1 MSGDSPK
8 VLNIPAGTAFADA
21 LAAGVIERWGRDPL
35 ILAKVRILL
44 PNRRACRVLQEA
56 FLRVSDARALLLPRL
71 LPLGD
76 LDADELELTS
86 GEVVTEAAAETEIP
100 PAIPPLR
107 RQLLLA
113 RLIMKWGEATA
124 TDEGVEA
131 PSEDQAVR
139 LAAELASLLDQ
150 VETEGLDLKDLKGL
164 VPEKYAEHWKITL
177 TFLEIL
183 SLQWPAIQKEQG
195 CVGLAERR
203 RLLLEAQ
210 AEAWRQTPPKEPNI
224 VAGSTGSIPATAEL
238 IKVVSSLPEGYVV
251 LPGADLD
258 ASETVWAAI
267 GEDPSHPQYGL
278 HSLLA
283 RLEVDRSAIAPWHQP
298 GDGTESDPAA
308 GQRARL
314 LSTALLPA
322 AVTPQ
327 WRETLAELDPE
338 EVRVTLEPLQRID
351 CPGAS
356 EEALVIALIMRET
369 LETDGKRAALVTPDR
384 ALARR
389 VAAEL
394 GRWGLSVDDSAG
406 QPLATSRPG
415 SFLCLTAEMI
425 AGSLEPLAALAA
437 LKHPLAAGGRPRA
450 DYLALLRQME
460 KLVWR
465 GVRPA
470 SGFEGLQAGLAEGDE
485 APAIEEAKAECR
497 GLAQWL
503 SETAAAFTQ
512 NLDDPESSFAEII
525 DSHIAFMEALAA
537 SDGESGAERI
547 WLGDAGTALAGFVD
561 ELRDA
566 SSSLTGLS
574 GRRYPALLN
583 SLLEGRVVRQSF
595 NSHPRLS
602 ILGPLEARLQHPDV
616 MILGGL
622 NEGTWPIEVDSGPW
636 LSRPM
641 RADFDLP
648 SPERRIG
655 LSAHDFAQAAA
666 APRVYITRA
675 TRVEGTPTVPSRW
688 LLRLEALLQGLELSD
703 AMISEAPDW
712 LSWAQMLDK
721 PGRSLR
727 GKPPAPKPPVKA
739 RPRRLSVTR
748 IETWRRDPYA
758 LYARE
763 ILRLRPLDPIDADP
777 GGAEKGTLI
786 HEILEGFLKAYPE
799 DLPADPEA
807 KLLEIGEAVFAQ
819 AAVRPAL
826 RAFWWPRFLR
836 IAEWFAAAEQAWRAE
851 TRRSLPE
858 QSGRLI
864 LNAPAG
870 PFELTAKADRID
882 ELRDGSY
889 AILDYKTGRTPTD
902 PEVEMGYAP
911 QLPLEAAMFNAGAFS
926 EGRGEVSHLGYWRL
940 TGGTTAGERKPLK
953 QPARQLA
960 DAALAG
966 LEALVA
972 RFDQPET
979 PYPAQPRHDRRL
991 RFNDYAHLAR
1001 IKEWSAGEGGG
1012 ES

>member
-1 MSGDSPK
+1 MSEEDKPK
-8 VLNIPAGTAFADA
+8 VLNIPAGSAFADA
-21 LAAGVIERWGRDPL
+21 LAAGVIERWGHEPL
-35 ILAKVRILL
+35 TLAKVRILL

-86 GEVVTEAAAETEIP
+86 GEVIADPTADTEIP

-124 TDEGVEA
+124 TDDGVEA

-139 LAAELASLLDQ
+139 LAAELARLLDQ
-150 VETEGLDLKDLKGL
+150 VETEGLDLKDLKEL

-183 SLQWPAIQKEQG
+183 SLQWPAIQAEQG

-210 AEAWRQTPPKEPNI
+210 AEAWQQTPPEDPII
-224 VAGSTGSIPATAEL
+224 VAGSTGSIPATAAL
-238 IKVVSSLPEGYVV
+238 IKVVSRLPEGYVV
-251 LPGADLD
+251 LPGTDLT
-258 ASETVWAAI
+258 ASETVWTAI
-267 GEDPSHPQYGL
+267 GEDPSHPQFGL
-278 HSLLA
+278 NNLLSQ
-283 RLEVDRSAIAPWHQP
+283 LEVDRNEVGIWHRQKD
-298 GDGTESDPAA
+298 GDEEDPKT
-308 GQRARL
+308 QKRAEIL
-314 LSTALLPA
+314 ATALLPA
-322 AVTPQ
+322 AATPQ
-327 WRETLAELDPE
+327 WRETLAGLDAA
-338 EVRVTLEPLQRID
+338 EVRAALEPLQRID

-356 EEALVIALIMRET
+356 EEALVIALLMRET
-369 LETDGKRAALVTPDR
+369 LEEDGQRAALVTPDR

-389 VAAEL
+389 VASEL

-406 QPLATSRPG
+406 QPLASTAPG
-415 SFLCLTAEMI
+415 SFFCLTAEMI

-437 LKHPLAAGGRPRA
+437 LKHPLASGARPRP
-450 DYLALLRQME
+450 DYLALLHKME
-460 KLVWR
+460 RLVWR

-470 SGFEGLQAGLAEGDE
+470 AGFEGLLASLAEGDE
-485 APAIEEAKAECR
+485 VPAIEEAKAEGR
-497 GLAQWL
+497 GFAEWLA
-503 SETAAAFTQ
+503 ETAAAFAQ
-512 NLDDPESSFAEII
+512 NLEDPQSSFAEII

-537 SDGESGAERI
+537 SDRESGAERI
-547 WLGDAGTALAGFVD
+547 WLGDAGTALASFVD

-566 SSSLTGLS
+566 SSSLSGLS

-595 NSHPRLS
+595 NNHPRLS

-655 LSAHDFAQAAA
+655 LSAHDFAQAVA

-688 LLRLEALLQGLELSD
+688 LLRLDALLQGLDLSD
-703 AMISEAPDW
+703 ALISEAPDW
-712 LSWAQMLDK
+712 LAWAQMLDK

-786 HEILEGFLKAYPE
+786 HEILERFLKAHPGG
-799 DLPADPEA
+799 LPADPEA
-807 KLLEIGEAVFAQ
+807 KLLEIGHEIFDQ
-819 AAVRPAL
+819 AAVRPGL
-826 RAFWWPRFLR
+826 RAFWWPRFQR
-836 IAEWFAAAEQAWRAE
+836 IAAWFATAEQSWREE
-851 TRRSLPE
+851 TRQSHAE
-858 QSGRLI
+858 QGGRLV

-882 ELRDGSY
+882 ELRDGSF
-889 AILDYKTGRTPTD
+889 AILDYKTGRIPTD

-911 QLPLEAAMFNAGAFS
+911 QLPLEAAMFNAGAFDDW
-926 EGRGEVSHLGYWRL
+926 RGEVSHLGYWRL

-953 QPARQLA
+953 QSARKLA
-960 DAALAG
+960 DDALAG
-966 LEALVA
+966 LQALID
-972 RFDQPET
+972 RYDQPDT

-1012 ES
+1012 E

>member
-8 VLNIPAGTAFADA
+8 VLNIPAGSAFADA
-21 LAAGVIERWGRDPL
+21 LAAGVIERWGHDPL
-35 ILAKVRILL
+35 VLAKVRILL
-44 PNRRACRVLQEA
+44 PNRRACRVTQEA

-86 GEVVTEAAAETEIP
+86 GEVVADATAETEIP

-124 TDEGVEA
+124 GQEGVEA

-183 SLQWPAIQKEQG
+183 SLQWPAIQAEQG

-210 AEAWRQTPPKEPNI
+210 ATAWRQTAPSDPVV

-238 IKVVSSLPEGYVV
+238 INVVSRLPEGYVV
-251 LPGADLD
+251 LPGADLE
-258 ASETVWAAI
+258 ASEAVWAAI

-283 RLEVDRSAIAPWHQP
+283 RLEVDRDEV
-298 GDGTESDPAA
+298 GDWSQSGKTFDRDPNAQ
-308 GQRARL
+308 QRAQL
-314 LSTALLPA
+314 LATALLPA

-338 EVRVTLEPLQRID
+338 EIRSALEPLQRID

-356 EEALVIALIMRET
+356 EEALVIALLMRET
-369 LETDGKRAALVTPDR
+369 LEVDGQRAALVTPDR

-389 VAAEL
+389 VASEL
-394 GRWGLSVDDSAG
+394 ARWGLSVDDSAG
-406 QPLATSRPG
+406 QPLASTPPG

-425 AGSLEPLAALAA
+425 AGGLEPLSALAA
-437 LKHPLAAGGRPRA
+437 LKHPLAAGNRARA
-450 DYLALLRQME
+450 DYLALLQQTE

-470 SGFEGLQAGLAEGDE
+470 EGFEGLLTSLAEGDE
-485 APAIEEAKAECR
+485 AAAIEDAKANCF
-497 GLAQWL
+497 GFAQWL
-503 SETAAAFTQ
+503 AEAAADFEHC
-512 NLDDPESSFAEII
+512 LEDPERSFAEII

-537 SDGESGAERI
+537 SDSESGAERI

-566 SSSLTGLS
+566 ATSLTGLS
-574 GRRYPALLN
+574 GRRYPALLS

-641 RADFDLP
+641 RADFNLP

-666 APRVYITRA
+666 APRVYMTRA

-688 LLRLEALLQGLELSD
+688 LLRLEALLQGLELND
-703 AMISEAPDW
+703 ALVSEAPDW

-786 HEILEGFLKAYPE
+786 HEILERFLKTYPE
-799 DLPADPEA
+799 RLPSDPEA
-807 KLLEIGEAVFAQ
+807 KLLEIGKTVFDQ
-819 AAVRPAL
+819 ASVRPGL

-836 IAEWFAAAEQAWRAE
+836 IAAWFATTEQSWREEA
-851 TRRSLPE
+851 RLSLAE

-882 ELRDGSY
+882 ALRDGSY
-889 AILDYKTGRTPTD
+889 AILDYKTGRIPTD

-911 QLPLEAAMFNAGAFS
+911 QLPLEAAMFNASAF
-926 EGRGEVSHLGYWRL
+926 GDLRGEVSHLGYWRL

-953 QPARQLA
+953 QSARQLA

-966 LEALVA
+966 LESLVA
-972 RFDQPET
+972 RFDQADT

>member
-1 MSGDSPK
+1 MSEAGPK
-8 VLNIPAGTAFADA
+8 VLNIPAGIAFADA
-21 LAAGVIERWGRDPL
+21 LAEGVIRRWGHDPL
-35 ILAKVRILL
+35 VLAKVRILL
-44 PNRRACRVLQEA
+44 PNRRACRVLQDA
-56 FLRVSDARALLLPRL
+56 FLRVSGARALLLPRL

-76 LDADELELTS
+76 LDADELEMTS
-86 GEVVTEAAAETEIP
+86 GEVVAEAAAETEIP

-113 RLIMKWGEATA
+113 RLIMKWGEVAA
-124 TDEGVEA
+124 TDDEIEA

-139 LAAELASLLDQ
+139 LAAELANLLDQ

-164 VPEKYAEHWKITL
+164 VPDKYSEHWKITL

-183 SLQWPAIQKEQG
+183 SVQWPIIQAEQG
-195 CVGLAERR
+195 CVGIAERR

-210 AEAWRQTPPKEPNI
+210 AIAWRDNPPDAPVV

-238 IKVVSSLPEGYVV
+238 IKVVSRLPQGFVV
-251 LPGADLD
+251 LPGADLTV
-258 ASETVWAAI
+258 SEVIWTAI

-278 HSLLA
+278 HSLLV
-283 RLEVDRSAIAPWHQP
+283 RLEVDRREI
-298 GDGTESDPAA
+298 GDWSPAGESVATDDKLRR
-308 GQRARL
+308 RADIL
-314 LSTALLPA
+314 ATALWPA

-327 WRETLAELDPE
+327 WLETIADLDPE
-338 EVRVTLEPLQRID
+338 TVRGALEPLQRID

-356 EEALVIALIMRET
+356 EEATVIALLMRET
-369 LETDGKRAALVTPDR
+369 LEEDGRRAALVTPDR

-389 VAAEL
+389 VATEL
-394 GRWGLSVDDSAG
+394 GRWGLTVDDSAG
-406 QPLATSRPG
+406 QPLASSLPG

-425 AGSLEPLAALAA
+425 AGNLEPLASLAA
-437 LKHPLAAGGRPRA
+437 LKHPLASGGQTRES
-450 DYLALLRQME
+450 YLTLLRQME
-460 KLVWR
+460 KLAWR

-470 SGFEGLQAGLAEGDE
+470 AGFNGLLASLAEGGDR
-485 APAIEEAKAECR
+485 APTEEAKAECR
-497 GLAQWL
+497 GFTEWLAD
-503 SETAAAFTQ
+503 TAADFEQ
-512 NLDDPESSFAEII
+512 GLESPDSSFADII

-537 SDGESGAERI
+537 SDSESGADRI

-566 SSSLTGLS
+566 SASLPGLS
-574 GRRYPALLN
+574 RRRYPALLN
-583 SLLEGRVVRQSF
+583 SLLEGRVVRQAF
-595 NSHPRLS
+595 NSHPRLA

-641 RADFDLP
+641 RADFNLP

-655 LSAHDFAQAAA
+655 LSAHDFAQAAS

-688 LLRLEALLQGLELSD
+688 LLRLEALLRGLGLSD
-703 AMISEAPDW
+703 ALISEAPDW
-712 LSWAQMLDK
+712 LSWARMLDK

-727 GKPPAPKPPVKA
+727 GKPPAPRPPVTA

-786 HEILEGFLKAYPE
+786 HEILELFLTAYP
-799 DLPADPEA
+799 DRLPADPEA
-807 KLLEIGEAVFAQ
+807 KLLEIGHTVFER
-819 AAVRPAL
+819 AAVRPGL

-836 IAEWFAAAEQAWRAE
+836 IAAWFAAAEQNWREETNQSYAE
-851 TRRSLPE
+851 QT
-858 QSGRLI
+858 GRLV
-864 LNAPAG
+864 LAAPAG

-882 ELRDGSY
+882 ELRDGSF
-889 AILDYKTGRTPTD
+889 AILDYKTGRIPTD
-902 PEVEMGYAP
+902 PEIEMGYAP
-911 QLPLEAAMFNAGAFS
+911 QLPLEAAMFNAGAFG
-926 EGRGEVSHLGYWRL
+926 ERRGEVAHLGYWRL

-966 LEALVA
+966 LEALIA

-1001 IKEWSAGEGGG
+1001 IKEWSSGEGGN

>member
-1 MSGDSPK
+1 MTVDGPK
-8 VLNIPAGTAFADA
+8 ILNIPAGSAFADS
-21 LAAGVIERWGRDPL
+21 LAQGVIERWGDDPL
-35 ILAKVRILL
+35 ILARVRILL

-56 FLRVSDARALLLPRL
+56 FLRISEARALLLPRL

-86 GEVVTEAAAETEIP
+86 GEVLSEPASEVEIP

-124 TDEGVEA
+124 GEEGMEA

-139 LAAELASLLDQ
+139 LAAELANLLDQ

-164 VPEKYAEHWKITL
+164 VPEKYAAHWKITL

-183 SLQWPAIQKEQG
+183 SLQWPAIQAEQG

-210 AEAWRQTPPKEPNI
+210 AAAWRENPPPAPVL

-238 IKVVSSLPEGYVV
+238 IKVVSQLPQGYVV
-251 LPGADLD
+251 LPGVDLE

-283 RLEVDRSAIAPWHQP
+283 RLETDRNQVGHWRSLEQESAREPETQA
-298 GDGTESDPAA
+298 
-308 GQRARL
+308 RARL
-314 LSTALLPA
+314 LATALLPA

-327 WRETLAELDPE
+327 WRELLAQLDPE
-338 EVRVTLEPLQRID
+338 EARGALEPLQRID
-351 CPGAS
+351 CPGAA
-356 EEALVIALIMRET
+356 EEALVIALLMRET
-369 LETDGKRAALVTPDR
+369 LEEDGKRAALVTPDR

-406 QPLATSRPG
+406 QPLANSLPG

-437 LKHPLAAGGRPRA
+437 LKHPLASGGQARAG
-450 DYLALLRQME
+450 YLALLQKLE
-460 KLVWR
+460 KLAWR
-465 GVRPA
+465 GVRPTAGFAGLLA
-470 SGFEGLQAGLAEGDE
+470 SLAEGDDP
-485 APAIEEAKAECR
+485 APVEEAKAECR
-497 GLAQWL
+497 DLVRWLA
-503 SETAAAFTQ
+503 ETAAAFEQ
-512 NLDDPESSFAEII
+512 ALDAPDTAFAEII

-537 SDGESGAERI
+537 SDRESGAERI

-566 SSSLTGLS
+566 ASSLGGLS

-595 NSHPRLS
+595 NNHPRLS

-622 NEGTWPIEVDSGPW
+622 NEGTWPMEVDAGPW

-641 RADFDLP
+641 RADFNLP
-648 SPERRIG
+648 APERRIG
-655 LSAHDFAQAAA
+655 LSAHDFTQATA

-688 LLRLEALLQGLELSD
+688 LLRLEALLQGLDLND
-703 AMISEAPDW
+703 ALMGEAPDW

-721 PGRSLR
+721 PSRSLR
-727 GKPPAPKPPVKA
+727 GKPPAPRPPVKV

-763 ILRLRPLDPIDADP
+763 VLKLRPLDPIDADP

-786 HEILEGFLKAYPE
+786 HEVLERFLEAYPE
-799 DLPADPEA
+799 ELPADPEA

-836 IAEWFAAAEQAWRAE
+836 IATWFSTAEQRWREE
-851 TRRSLPE
+851 TRRSHPE

-882 ELRDGSY
+882 ELRDGSF

-926 EGRGEVSHLGYWRL
+926 GLRGEISSLGYWRL
-940 TGGTTAGERKPLK
+940 TGGSTAGEQKPLK
-953 QPARQLA
+953 QSAGQLA
-960 DAALAG
+960 EAALAG
-966 LEALVA
+966 LEALIA